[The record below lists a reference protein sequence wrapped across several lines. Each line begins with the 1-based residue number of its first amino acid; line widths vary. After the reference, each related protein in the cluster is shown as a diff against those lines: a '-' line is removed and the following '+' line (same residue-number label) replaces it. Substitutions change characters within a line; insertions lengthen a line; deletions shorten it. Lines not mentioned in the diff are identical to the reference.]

1 MTADDLAD
9 ALRAAVLAQRFET
22 TADSL
27 QGGAPLNV
35 MPSIDL
41 AVAMFGARPV
51 AANVLF
57 SREHPQGL
65 VARFDADLGAV
76 DNIAFHADVRDAAG
90 DSLAWLP
97 GADWSRI
104 DFPAWFGR
112 GPRFVVPYPA
122 SLLKTMVAVG
132 IARLVDQQ
140 RSDWAL
146 PLEYRSPQDR
156 AVPCPPPEGVKEAWG
171 GPALPCAG
179 QTRPVADW
187 LFDMITVSSNEATSA
202 LVAHLHARG
211 AIRREQGREV
221 HNELHDLFAAH
232 GLPGL
237 RIANTQPDGGWG
249 NGAGAGVGQIQMTAW
264 DALRLMWRLDADAP
278 AQPELLRPASRAVLR
293 RALDAQKLHH
303 NLSSESLRALPGW
316 VPGIPCPPARFAH
329 KTGNTQN
336 YASDAGIVH
345 DGNLHY
351 LIAVTTSLGTRYA
364 PHPDA
369 STTWR
374 LPALGGAIHT
384 VLKSSA

>member
-1 MTADDLAD
+1 MTGDDLAA

-27 QGGAPLNV
+27 QDGAPLGV

-41 AVAMFGARPV
+41 AVAVFPRGGAAPV

-65 VARFDADLGAV
+65 VARFDAEFGPV
-76 DNIAFHADVRDAAG
+76 NNIAFHADVRDAKG
-90 DSLAWLP
+90 DSYAWLP

-104 DFPAWFGR
+104 AFPAWFGN
-112 GPRFVVPYPA
+112 GPRFVAPYPA
-122 SLLKTMVAVG
+122 SLLKMMVAVG
-132 IARLVDQQ
+132 VGLLVDGG

-146 PLEYRSPQDR
+146 PLPF
-156 AVPCPPPEGVKEAWG
+156 
-171 GPALPCAG
+171 AG
-179 QTRPVADW
+179 KTRPVGDW
-187 LFDMITVSSNEATSA
+187 LFDMIIVSSNEATSA

-211 AIRREQGREV
+211 GIRREGDREV
-221 HNELHDLFAAH
+221 HNEMHALFAAL

-237 RIANTQPDGGWG
+237 MIANTRPDGGWG
-249 NGAGAGVGQIQMTAW
+249 NGAGSGVGQIQMTAW

-278 AQPELLRPASRAVLR
+278 AQPPLVSPASRDVIR

-316 VPGIPCPPARFAH
+316 VPGIPARFAH

-336 YASDAGIVH
+336 YTSDAGIVH
-345 DGNLHY
+345 DGDLHY
-351 LIAVTTSLGTRYA
+351 LIAITTSLGSRYA
-364 PHPDA
+364 PHADA
-369 STTWR
+369 STTWKV
-374 LPALGGAIHT
+374 PALGAAVHQW
-384 VLKSSA
+384 LKTNS

>member
-1 MTADDLAD
+1 MTADDLAQ
-9 ALRAAVLAQRFET
+9 ALRAAVQAQRFEQ
-22 TADSL
+22 TADAL
-27 QGGAPLNV
+27 QGGAPLGV

-41 AVAMFGARPV
+41 AVAVFGGAAPV

-65 VARFDADLGAV
+65 VARFDGEFGTV
-76 DNIAFHADVRDAAG
+76 HNIAFQADVRNAAG
-90 DSLAWLP
+90 DSFAWLP

-104 DFPAWFGR
+104 AFPPWFGQ
-112 GPRFVVPYPA
+112 GPRFVSPYPA

-132 IARLVDQQ
+132 VARLVDQG

-146 PLEYRSPQDR
+146 PLAFGGGTR
-156 AVPCPPPEGVKEAWG
+156 A
-171 GPALPCAG
+171 
-179 QTRPVADW
+179 VADW

-202 LVAHLHARG
+202 LVAHLHDRG
-211 AIRREQGREV
+211 AIRREGGREV
-221 HNELHDLFAAH
+221 HNELHDLFAEH

-237 RIANTQPDGGWG
+237 RLANTQPDGGWG

-278 AQPELLRPASRAVLR
+278 AQPPLVSPAGRAVLR
-293 RALDAQKLHH
+293 RALDAQQRHEI
-303 NLSSESLRALPGW
+303 LSSESLRVLPGW
-316 VPGIPCPPARFAH
+316 VPGIPTHFAH

-345 DGNLHY
+345 DGGLHY
-351 LIAVTTSLGTRYA
+351 LIAVTTSLGSRYA
-364 PHPDA
+364 PHPQA

-374 LPALGGAIHT
+374 LPALGAAVHAL
-384 VLKSSA
+384 LKAGG